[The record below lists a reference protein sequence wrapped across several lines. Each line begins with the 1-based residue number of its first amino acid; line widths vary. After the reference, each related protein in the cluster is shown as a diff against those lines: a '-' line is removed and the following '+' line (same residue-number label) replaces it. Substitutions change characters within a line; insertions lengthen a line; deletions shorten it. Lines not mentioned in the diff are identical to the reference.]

1 MRKIIILSTIFWLQG
16 CKSSSDKSI
25 VTNTHSKAE
34 LTVSGKGDYLFV
46 KGANGGSIRLP
57 RIKNK
62 DPNEFSPSIE
72 KFDFKG
78 LDSINRAEFINKY
91 MTTAQNP
98 SEKCKDVTR
107 TVEISSQNNKPG
119 QVIFSQTSAGVIM
132 ISMKANIAQN
142 PANVSPSDV
151 VEFGSIRIPK
161 GPDCGDEWKSQEDLS
176 ELAESVKEI
185 FEGLAVEQMKGIKLF

>member
-25 VTNTHSKAE
+25 VTNTHSKVE

-78 LDSINRAEFINKY
+78 LDSIKRAEFINKY

-98 SEKCKDVTR
+98 SGKCKDVTR
-107 TVEISSQNNKPG
+107 TVEIAKNNKPG
-119 QVIFSQTSAGVIM
+119 KVIYSQTSAGVIM
-132 ISMKANIAQN
+132 ISMKVNIPQN
-142 PANVSPSDV
+142 PANVAPSES
-151 VEFGSIRIPK
+151 VEVGSIRIPK
-161 GPDCGDEWKSQEDLS
+161 GPECGDDWKSQEDLS
-176 ELAESVKEI
+176 ELTTSVDVI

>member
-25 VTNTHSKAE
+25 VTNTHSKVE

-72 KFDFKG
+72 KFDFKR

-98 SEKCKDVTR
+98 SAKCKDVTR
-107 TVEISSQNNKPG
+107 TVEIAKNNKPG
-119 QVIFSQTSAGVIM
+119 QVIYSQTSAGVIM
-132 ISMKANIAQN
+132 ISMKVNIPQN
-142 PANVSPSDV
+142 PANVAPSEL
-151 VEFGSIRIPK
+151 VEVGSIRIPK
-161 GPDCGDEWKSQEDLS
+161 GPECGDDWKSQEDLS
-176 ELAESVKEI
+176 ELTTSVDVI